1 MSRTLVLWCPDWPV
15 TAASAEAGVLPQTPV
30 AVVLTNRVL
39 ACSAT
44 ARARGVRRGMRRREA
59 QGCCTDLLVFLA
71 DPERDARAFE
81 PVAAAVEE
89 LAPGV
94 EVIRPGVV
102 AVPARGPA
110 NYFGGEDA
118 VAELLV
124 DKVASATG
132 AECQV
137 GIADGLFAAVL
148 AANRG
153 LLIPQ
158 GGSPAFLAPLSIG
171 ELATFTGQAG
181 VGQFGGTDADA
192 RLAELIDLLRRLGLR
207 TLGAFAAVTEGEVAS
222 RFGADAVLAHRLAG
236 GRAQRPPDRRRPPP
250 ELMITQ
256 ELDPP
261 AERVDM
267 VAFAAKVAAQRLH
280 DLLGAHGLACT
291 RLAIEAQTEDGE
303 SHSRVWR
310 CAEPLT
316 LAGIADRVRWQ
327 LDGWLRTARL
337 RSGVSMLRLWPEEV
351 VDGRSLQLQLFSGGS
366 ASAADDERAARALLR
381 VQSLLGPEGVFTGIP
396 DGERAPADRVNP
408 VAWGDEPIAR
418 AHPELPWPGQLPRP
432 APSTV
437 PAEPIPAEVFDERG
451 APVELTERHQFTA
464 PPVEVSIGARLPLP
478 VLGWTGPWLVDRHP
492 GMTGG
497 GARLARMQVLLALSE
512 PSLLAEFA
520 PVEPPKPALLTPALT
535 SALTSTLP
543 KPATPNQA
551 APKQAAV
558 KTAESKTAESK
569 PAGRRPETT
578 GAAEL
583 PEIEGLAGVTELMGS
598 AGAVP
603 PASLALLLRCEG
615 SRWLVEGIY
624 D

>member
-1 MSRTLVLWCPDWPV
+1 MLVVWCPDWPV
-15 TAASAEAGVLPQTPV
+15 MAASAEAGVLPQTPV

-44 ARARGVRRGMRRREA
+44 ARERGVRRGMRRREA
-59 QGCCTDLLVFLA
+59 QSCCTELLVFLA
-71 DPERDARAFE
+71 DPDRDARFFE

-102 AVPARGPA
+102 AVPAKGPA
-110 NYFGGEDA
+110 NYFGGEEV
-118 VAELLV
+118 VAERLV
-124 DKVASATG
+124 DQVASMAG
-132 AECQV
+132 VECQV

-148 AANRG
+148 AAHRG
-153 LLIPQ
+153 LLVPP
-158 GGSPAFLAPLSIG
+158 GGSPVFLAPLSIG

-181 VGQFGGTDADA
+181 VGQPNAGRAGASRGTGQFGGADA
-192 RLAELIDLLRRLGLR
+192 AVRLAELIGLLRRLGLR

-267 VAFAAKVAAQRLH
+267 VAFAAKMAAQRLH

-291 RLAIEAQTEDGE
+291 RLAVEAETEDGE

-351 VDGRSLQLQLFSGGS
+351 VDGRSLQLQLFTGGS
-366 ASAADDERAARALLR
+366 ASAAEDERAARALLR
-381 VQSLLGPEGVFTGIP
+381 VQSLLGPEGVFTAVP
-396 DGERAPADRVNP
+396 DGERGPADRVSP
-408 VAWGDEPIAR
+408 VAWGDEPVAG

-437 PAEPIPAEVFDERG
+437 PAEPIAAMVFDERG
-451 APVELTERHQFTA
+451 EPVELTERHQLSA
-464 PPVEVSIGARLPLP
+464 PPAEVSIGARQPLP

-492 GMTGG
+492 SMAGG
-497 GARLARMQVLLALSE
+497 PVQLTRLQVLLALSE
-512 PSLLAEFA
+512 PSAIATLPASTGSASTVPVSMLPASTGSERVAPESALA
-520 PVEPPKPALLTPALT
+520 KPALVK
-535 SALTSTLP
+535 SAQQWAGT
-543 KPATPNQA
+543 A
-551 APKQAAV
+551 APP
-558 KTAESKTAESK
+558 T
-569 PAGRRPETT
+569 
-578 GAAEL
+578 
-583 PEIEGLAGVTELMGS
+583 
-598 AGAVP
+598 
-603 PASLALLLRCEG
+603 SLALLLRCEG